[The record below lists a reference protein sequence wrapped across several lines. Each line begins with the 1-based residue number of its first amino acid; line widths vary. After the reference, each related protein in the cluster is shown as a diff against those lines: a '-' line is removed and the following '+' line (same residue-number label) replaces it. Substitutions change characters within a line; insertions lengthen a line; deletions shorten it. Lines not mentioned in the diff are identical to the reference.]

1 MKSLHS
7 KISKP
12 IILIVII
19 VPIVIFLLFNLSAR
33 FYINKQTQN
42 ELRNVVANVK
52 SLSTQLLESNSSNE
66 LSIDN
71 LNRFQILRSALQISK
86 YSMNTEMVI
95 INKQNRVVFPQSFED
110 TFLNQTMIDKAL
122 EKATIEDE
130 IIRFYSNS
138 NAYMFIYEKAETAVF
153 DYKILFIASTAS
165 SDALIRTMNLF
176 LFLTLIISTICT
188 ILIVLSISDKIAKPI
203 VRVANATRQL
213 GNSNFIQLSE
223 KTDCVEI
230 NDLVI
235 GINEMSKKLKQS
247 DDTHRDFLQNASH
260 ELRTPLMSIQ
270 GYAEGIINDVFLDTK
285 KAANII
291 ATESKR
297 LNELV
302 EELLTLSRI
311 ENGKYIDKFDLIN
324 ITNSM
329 KDYIQRAEGYS
340 LLSNKH
346 IELISPNEPIYV
358 FGDDDLLFRAFYNIL
373 TNAIKYAHS
382 QVTVSLSNDSNFA
395 SIRIQDDG
403 IGILETDLPHIFDR
417 FYKGRNG
424 NFGLGLAIAKASIE
438 LMKGKIHVTN
448 KSGACFEIILPLYK
462 IV

>member
-1 MKSLHS
+1 MKSLHT
-7 KISKP
+7 KISRP
-12 IILIVII
+12 IIWIVVI
-19 VPIVIFLLFNLSAR
+19 VPIIIFLLFNLSAR
-33 FYINKQTQN
+33 FYINRQTQS
-42 ELRNVVANVK
+42 ELRNVVSNVK
-52 SLSTQLLESNSSNE
+52 SLSTQLLDSNDSNE
-66 LSIDN
+66 LNIDN

-95 INKQNRVVFPQSFED
+95 VNQLNKVVFPQSFED
-110 TFLNQTMIDKAL
+110 TFLNQSMIDKAL
-122 EKATIEDE
+122 EKATVEDE
-130 IIRFYSNS
+130 IIRFYSN
-138 NAYMFIYEKAETAVF
+138 AKPYMFIYEKAETSTLN
-153 DYKILFIASTAS
+153 YKILFITSTAS

-176 LFLTLIISTICT
+176 LLLTLIISTLCT
-188 ILIVLSISDKIAKPI
+188 ILVVLSISNKIAKPI
-203 VRVANATRQL
+203 IKVAHATRQL
-213 GNSNFIQLSE
+213 GNSNFIQLDD
-223 KTDCVEI
+223 KTDCIEI
-230 NDLVI
+230 RDLVI

-270 GYAEGIINDVFLDTK
+270 GYAEGIINDVFSDTK

-311 ENGKYIDKFDLIN
+311 ENGKYIDKFDVIN
-324 ITNSM
+324 ISNTI

-346 IELISPNEPIYV
+346 IILNSSTESILL

-373 TNAIKYAHS
+373 TNAIKYAQS
-382 QVTVSLSNDSNFA
+382 NVIVTLSSNSHTA
-395 SIRIQDDG
+395 LIRIQDDG
-403 IGILETDLPHIFDR
+403 FGILESDLPHIFDR
-417 FYKGRNG
+417 FYKGKNG

-438 LMKGKIHVTN
+438 LMKGTIHVSN
-448 KSGACFEIILPLYK
+448 INGACFEIVLPMHKL
-462 IV
+462 